1 MIVQSF
7 EIRTIKGQIAACLR
21 LIRLKA
27 KAAVLRLI
35 ELEAQLEAAIAAQF
49 QAAQVQ
55 AQAPK
60 PVEQNFIYLSSYRR
74 KDINAYLIKESV
86 GAYPIFGKPATE
98 EDRQLAYRG
107 KLHQIKIR
115 IDHLPSG
122 IYRKVEAGG
131 ADFNKLRREY
141 ILIKDGAVVAQS
153 LDMADLIELPKTLPT
168 LVGTPKQ
175 VAWGENIRSRIIS
188 KAAKDG
194 NPIPEY
200 VYTETSATWY
210 IDNREVVK

>member
-7 EIRTIKGQIAACLR
+7 EIRTLKGQIAACLR

-49 QAAQVQ
+49 QAAQ
-55 AQAPK
+55 APK
-60 PVEQNFIYLSSYRR
+60 PVETFIYLFSYRR

-86 GAYPIFGKPATE
+86 GAYPLFGKPVTE

-115 IDHLPSG
+115 VDDLPSG
-122 IYRKVEAGG
+122 IYRKVEVGG
-131 ADFNKLRREY
+131 ADFNKVRREY
-141 ILIKDGAVVAQS
+141 ILIKEGAVVAQS

-175 VAWGENIRSRIIS
+175 IVWAENLRNRIIS
-188 KAAKDG
+188 KAARDG

-200 VYTETSATWY
+200 VYSETNAVWY

>member
-7 EIRTIKGQIAACLR
+7 QIRTLKGQIAACLR
-21 LIRLKA
+21 LISLRA

-49 QAAQVQ
+49 QS

-60 PVEQNFIYLSSYRR
+60 PVEQNFIYLYSYRR
-74 KDINAYLIKESV
+74 KDINAYLIQESV
-86 GAYPIFGKPATE
+86 GAYPIFGKPVTE

-115 IDHLPSG
+115 IDDLPSG
-122 IYRKVEAGG
+122 IYRVVQVGG
-131 ADFNKLRREY
+131 GSFNKVRREY
-141 ILIKDGAVVAQS
+141 LKIQEGVVMAQS
-153 LDMADLIELPKTLPT
+153 WDMAELIDLPKTLPEI
-168 LVGTPKQ
+168 VGTPKQ
-175 VAWGENIRSRIIS
+175 VAWAENIRSRIIS

-200 VYTETSATWY
+200 VYTETRSVWY